1 MIPMDLPENW
11 EKKALIILVVI
22 TFMVVAYAF
31 SPFQKSSIL
40 EVQTQT
46 SAPTGTPVPITQPAV
61 NNSTT
66 NSSTIPANIT
76 FKLTADQAKN
86 IAAQGRT
93 GYATGQPIQGSI
105 VLNGTNI
112 AVWIVPLSKNNVVSK
127 TIYID
132 ANTGIIVQEL

>member
-1 MIPMDLPENW
+1 MDLPENW

-31 SPFQKSSIL
+31 NPFQKSSSY
-40 EVQTQT
+40 EVQNQT
-46 SAPTGTPVPITQPAV
+46 PAPAGTPVPITQPNFNKSA
-61 NNSTT
+61 NNS
-66 NSSTIPANIT
+66 SDFPANIT

-86 IAAQGRT
+86 IATQARP
-93 GYATGQPIQGSI
+93 GYTTGQPLQGSV